1 MIYLL
6 LSILSSA
13 AIFIVFKLFD
23 RYQLNTLQAI
33 VVNYITAFF
42 LGLSLS
48 KKSFVATEILKTE
61 WFYGAIGLGILFILI
76 FNLMALVAQR
86 NGLSVASVAT
96 KMSVVI
102 PVIFGIYVYNESFN
116 FQKII
121 GILLALFAVVLVSVK
136 QKSNVR
142 LKNNLLFPF
151 LVFAGSGIID
161 TSIKYIET
169 YYIEDGGI
177 PLFSATIFGFA
188 GIIGITILIIQK
200 FKGNFKLNTLS
211 ILGGLIL
218 GIINYGSIYYLL
230 KALDHESLESS
241 TIFTI
246 NNVAIVMLSGL
257 LGLILFKEKLSSK
270 NWIGVAVAILSILL
284 VSLA

>member
-6 LSILSSA
+6 FSILSST
-13 AIFIVFKLFD
+13 AIFILFKLFD

-33 VVNYITAFF
+33 VTNYVTAFL

-48 KKSFVATEILKTE
+48 SKPFVTSEIINSE
-61 WFYGAIGLGILFILI
+61 WFYGAIGLGMLFILI
-76 FNLMALVAQR
+76 FNLMAIVAQR

-102 PVIFGIYVYNESFN
+102 PVVFGIYVYNESTN
-116 FQKII
+116 IQKII
-121 GILLALFAVVLVSVK
+121 GIILALFAVVIVSVK
-136 QKSNVR
+136 PKSNVK

-151 LVFAGSGIID
+151 LVFTGSGIID

-177 PLFSATIFGFA
+177 PLFSATIFGCA
-188 GIIGITILIIQK
+188 GIIGLLILLLKKLKGDFK
-200 FKGNFKLNTLS
+200 FNPLS
-211 ILGGLIL
+211 IFGGLVL
-218 GIINYGSIYYLL
+218 GVVNYGSIYYLL

-241 TIFTI
+241 VIFTV

-257 LGLILFKEKLSSK
+257 IGFLLFKEKLSLK
-270 NWIGVAVAILSILL
+270 NWIGVAIAILSILL

>member
-121 GILLALFAVVLVSVK
+121 GILLALFAVVLVSIK

-177 PLFSATIFGFA
+177 PLFSATIFGCA
-188 GIIGITILIIQK
+188 GVIGITILIIQK